1 MKKISLKCTLVL
13 FLFLASIAGIFCAP
27 FITATRANNAYAAG
41 GGSFTTTEDEGFWAK
56 TEEGELPYALYTHT
70 QIEGVE
76 KPYTTYD
83 ATNGN
88 IPDII
93 MSSKADAAGGNDQ
106 LNKTTLHFAF
116 NTPEAKASG
125 DPTIN
130 TETTTSALLV
140 DAKLYGTDEFSLV
153 VDRSYDT
160 NDVSFEFEVNL
171 LEGVDANSRIP
182 EYTTNGS
189 DRNQLT
195 LPSDRTGRYT
205 FTLSYNYTT
214 SEGWTS
220 ENCTFSITF
229 RVVDY
234 YTYVSGTSGESLSI
248 ENADTL
254 SEHADFGDDFATNH
268 IYNYNYANKPVLS
281 FDATKFGLYFDY
293 KTGFNTHSFSYQN
306 TSEFE
311 SFRPLISYQDEANR
325 LLPSGTTTG
334 QISLK
339 LLNSQKIFTMHTYY
353 VRATD
358 SLTDN
363 VEEDIFYYARFD
375 LEEFEQFLIEED
387 INNSCLGDYSFGLYF
402 LIGTKSATGSITY
415 EILDTTANEELLPE
429 DIQQQ
434 TLTIFGFRMDYL
446 DQDTK
451 SPTYHRYT
459 ELRNDVTHSAVYAEN
474 IVTKEK
480 EINTGVGRISD
491 VPSLIAVTN
500 QSPIRFERYGTL
512 TSGAATGIA
521 KFISRSYRNEAD
533 EAQALTDIANHI
545 NGITELD
552 FNQDYEADSSITS
565 DGIYLMEVSYYVT
578 IKGKTVEGKQ
588 YFVFEINNTLQD
600 LLIQAVSDDG
610 NTVYDID
617 TYTNKNLRVSLRTR
631 PNTFFAPVVVSYRYY
646 PNFQRNSTPV
656 GGILQ
661 LKTTGDTPDEF
672 MVNTYPYNYY
682 VTSNDNT
689 YTFSKNSSGYYYIYL
704 RDTKNNITTT
714 YFYCIDN
721 TNFESV
727 KVSSVAKN
735 DYGFNVVTG
744 TVSSTAL
751 PGTITDSVLQYDM
764 FLTNTAFTL
773 SWKPKA
779 SGANSYAKVYQLTT
793 ASNAENEIS
802 LIETNGEHWLTNRY
816 QTGTLSTSYDDYK
829 NSYNDLNTALSAES
843 FFSNNG
849 LYMFFVYDDAG
860 NAFYYL
866 IMIDDST
873 TEILQGHYDDPI
885 TKTGWTDTYDKV
897 NNPANYVKESTTLI
911 FGSHKSIELTDI
923 ETNFDITIVDE
934 SYLLAYNTTT
944 GSSEITD
951 KTSKF
956 SFNFLDNALS
966 KTSYFGY
973 ASSVDYKI
981 GTARNPGF
989 NYFINIALDNITY
1002 KYEKTDPNTLITTNF
1017 GPAQMNPLRNWETT
1031 IYADNP
1037 QSEFTGEAYYV
1048 FTVTPSNQVKE
1059 LPNVKRTRAIE
1070 MNFDAV
1076 EGTFYAYGNSEGD
1089 ITQRYIRKNSATN
1102 LNTLMFT
1109 YLNSSSA
1116 SNSLDTMYGVGKLTF
1131 TYYEFQYSNTSP
1143 TSYPFKLNPTIDPV
1157 NHPEQADLLNYKV
1170 LSEDGR
1176 HYIID
1181 GINLENS
1188 GTETF
1193 TRPGKYVVKRT
1204 YVGGG
1209 YLNNRGDQEQ
1219 LTEEQIANG
1228 KVPCGPYKKVD
1239 NNGTITYELVDF
1251 GYDTWERSY
1260 VVYVDRNGIIST
1272 TYMDDTGFNEF
1283 REVGENISV
1292 QLSTGYAD
1300 EWTFKNFF
1308 RTTSDDIILTTN
1320 KLPVKV
1326 NIPLSKYFFNQD
1338 LYSELNFTKL
1348 SIQISYKNSANIY
1361 APTMIYTIDGYDPD
1375 NKYCT
1380 CSALKSITNPKGD
1393 LIFSGEGTYTI
1404 TIHDNTGYTDTE
1416 VDGSVNPTTITFKFT
1431 IQHKAPQGEITV
1443 NDSLLQNYDEL
1454 FDEYATNVEYV
1465 DGNFVKFEWTDPDDP
1480 YSAKIKT
1487 LTIVAKDFNSK
1498 QVIGTESIDLSAYS
1512 NAELVRINPFS
1523 PANYTFIKDFKADH
1537 TPYTVEVFDKINY
1550 YKYNYYIKLNIENE
1564 IIYEITVSYITP
1576 NTTSH
1581 GYGTFVNKKYKLII
1595 DRTKPNENIDKLIDG
1610 ETYLISSGYYA
1621 DTNAIKNNFKEEN
1634 VTLISDTLPQNIP
1647 TIYDYTFAA
1656 SRNYILNYNS
1666 TTRDTLTYFYFRNY
1680 QKYDGENIS
1689 LTPDNKYYNDMSK
1702 FTNYPR
1708 FNPNYLVVGSN
1719 VWYQA
1724 NYNYGSIAPLK
1735 SIIATTY
1742 TNYGIPTTADD
1753 VVGFYEIIERD
1764 LAGNYRA
1771 FTVYFGDGSESYSIV
1786 ELEGTHLNGLT
1797 HSGTNSAEITANL
1810 NFSATKIESKLGW
1823 GTLSLTY
1830 STYNGSNEIVTTLL
1844 TQRLTPYD
1852 TYSVSTQRIREIN
1865 NKLITSENK
1874 RFSLKLAPYNANISS
1889 SSKHINIIVTATRL
1903 EEPEIIKVVVTNDDN
1918 TTTTTYTLN
1927 FPKKTN
1933 STPIFL
1939 EYLEVVDLTTGQVK
1953 LLCENL
1959 ASMKYELTGLSAG
1972 TYDVTYKDNYNGS
1985 YKYKYTVYP
1994 GMNYVSESEHLQYEF
2009 NEYSVIGDKIYSGGT
2024 ITVVYESK
2032 IYNVWISRNGS
2043 AEVEVTTDTKYGF
2056 NAVDYGEFKKFT
2068 LKTTFTLSG
2077 IDSNLS
2083 VGGITEYTLRYVDK
2097 NSGNTVKTENFVI
2110 YNELPGIFLKD
2121 EYNNPIYATETQ
2133 SISSMTTSAL
2143 KVSWDS
2149 LLNYPHS
2156 SLNGV
2161 VATLYK
2167 KAENSNNYVN
2177 PVILNNGQ
2185 QVSEEGYYRLV
2196 LSNATL
2202 NNTRVVYFAITAGEL
2217 PFYSVVVNNKEETI
2231 LNPSPLS
2238 LNLNVEQDSN
2248 NLTLKKSVETAIAN
2262 SSELNEITKLFLTD
2276 KLSSTIQTSNI
2287 EHYFS
2292 IHDAKVVTNSS
2303 MNLEIFEMHYLNN
2316 IYRSAKPNS
2325 DDSYVTT
2332 LYYIYGINDPIYANI
2347 VAVTK
2352 VPNVNS
2358 LSVNN
2363 NIITKLEY
2371 ENTENT
2377 PSKKEELYSPTKT
2390 GYTKVL
2396 TNSTTDDNQIRI
2408 FWNTTAG
2415 NANEWYNKGNY
2426 VTLAYTF
2433 NKNTSSNRVLGTIQG
2448 DGTSTQSLKGSG
2460 LHNLKFFDLAGN
2472 QFKFKSTYYTFDSYD
2487 LYLIDQIIYDVNND
2501 TKNIQYATY
2510 NKPVTIKLNDFFSTY
2525 YTETSVKVERNGSLS
2540 NNYTE
2545 EEGVYTFSASGK
2557 YLITFNGKAKI
2568 DGVVHTLDT
2577 TTYNFTI
2584 IEPTSARLAY
2594 EFSEM
2599 TGYEIIKVTKD
2610 NIDITGNIKKQY
2622 NTNSIKTLFLSPDE
2636 DNFGNGRYE
2645 ITMSARYNDLLD
2657 PEIFSFSVTINNEI
2671 PILTSNPPPGETTKG
2686 SIVITYNPYLI
2697 YSQLGKAKIVILTYN
2712 SDTNFFYEFASQEI
2726 NAENSE
2732 NKNEATIT
2740 LNQTNS
2746 YYIQVLTDS
2755 GNVVLSFRVNR
2766 AEPLNAMA
2774 IIIIVVVAVTAVIL
2788 TIIFIKMRTRMKVK

>member
-13 FLFLASIAGIFCAP
+13 FLFLASLAGIFCAP
-27 FITATRANNAYAAG
+27 FLTGTNGKDSFAAG
-41 GGSFTTTEDEGFWAK
+41 GGSFATTEEEGFWSK

-76 KPYTTYD
+76 NPYTTYD
-83 ATNGN
+83 VSNGK

-171 LEGVDANSRIP
+171 LESADANSRVP

-189 DRNQLT
+189 DRNQLSI
-195 LPSDRTGRYT
+195 PSDRTGRYT
-205 FTLSYNYTT
+205 FTISYNYTT

-220 ENCTFSITF
+220 ENCTFTLTF

-234 YTYVSGTSGESLSI
+234 YTYVSGTSGESLGI

-254 SEHADFGDDFATNH
+254 SENAEFGDDFATNH
-268 IYNYNYANKPVLS
+268 IFNYNYANKPVLS

-293 KTGFNTHSFSYQN
+293 KTGFNTYTFSYQN

-311 SFRPLISYQDEANR
+311 SFKPLISYQDEANR
-325 LLPSGTTTG
+325 LLPSGTITG
-334 QISLK
+334 RISLK
-339 LLNSQKIFTMHTYY
+339 LLNSEKIFNMNTYY
-353 VRATD
+353 VRADD
-358 SLTDN
+358 SATDN
-363 VEEDIFYYARFD
+363 VEEDIFYYAKFN

-402 LIGTKSATGSITY
+402 LIGTKSATGSVTY
-415 EILDTTANEELLPE
+415 EILDTTANEELLPD

-451 SPTYHRYT
+451 SDTYHRYT
-459 ELRNDVTHSAVYAEN
+459 ELKNDVTHSGVYAEN
-474 IVTKEK
+474 IVTKERT
-480 EINTGVGRISD
+480 INAGDGRLSN
-491 VPSLIAVTN
+491 VPSLIAITN

-512 TSGAATGIA
+512 TNGATTGIA
-521 KFISRSYRNEAD
+521 KFIARSYRNEAD

-565 DGIYLMEVSYYVT
+565 DGIYLMEVVYYVT

-600 LLIQAVSDDG
+600 LLIQGVSDDG

-617 TYTNKNLRVSLRTR
+617 TYTNKSLRVSLRTR

-646 PNFQRNSTPV
+646 QNFNKNTTPV

-682 VTSNDNT
+682 VTNNDNT

-721 TNFESV
+721 TAFESV

-744 TVSSTAL
+744 SISSTAL
-751 PGTITDSVLQYDM
+751 PGTVTNSVLNYDM

-793 ASNAENEIS
+793 ASNAENELS

-829 NSYNDLNTALSAES
+829 NSYNDLNAALSAES

-849 LYMFFVYDDAG
+849 LYLFFVYDDAG

-873 TEILQGHYDDPI
+873 SEILQGHYDDPI
-885 TKTGWTDTYDKV
+885 AKTGWTDTYDKV

-934 SYLLAYNTTT
+934 SYLLAYNTIT

-956 SFNFLDNALS
+956 SFNFLENALS
-966 KTSYFGY
+966 KTSYYGY
-973 ASSVDYKI
+973 ASSTAYKI
-981 GTARNPGF
+981 GTARNTGF
-989 NYFINIALDNITY
+989 NHFINIKINEITY
-1002 KYEKTDPNTLITTNF
+1002 KYEKTDPNTLVTTNF
-1017 GPAQMNPLRNWETT
+1017 GPAKMDPLTNWETT

-1037 QSEFTGEAYYV
+1037 QSDFTGEAYYV
-1048 FTVTPSNQVKE
+1048 FTVTPANQVKE
-1059 LPNVKRTRAIE
+1059 IPNVKRTRAIE

-1076 EGTFYAYGNSEGD
+1076 EGTFYAYGNAEGD
-1089 ITQRYIRKNSATN
+1089 STQRYIRKNSATN

-1116 SNSLDTMYGVGKLTF
+1116 SNSLDTMYGVGKLTY

-1143 TSYPFKLNPTIDPV
+1143 TSYPFKANPTIS
-1157 NHPEQADLLNYKV
+1157 NESLLEYKV

-1181 GINLENS
+1181 GINLES
-1188 GTETF
+1188 TGTDTL
-1193 TRPGKYVVKRT
+1193 TRPGKYILKRT

-1209 YLNNRGDQEQ
+1209 YINAQGD
-1219 LTEEQIANG
+1219 TDG
-1228 KVPCGPYKKVD
+1228 SGCGPYKKVD

-1272 TYMDDTGFNEF
+1272 TYMDDTGFNEL

-1292 QLSTGYAD
+1292 QLSTGYDD

-1326 NIPLSKYFFNQD
+1326 NIPLSKYFFDKD
-1338 LYSELNFTKL
+1338 LYSALNFAKL
-1348 SIQISYKNSANIY
+1348 SITISYKNSANIY
-1361 APTMIYTIDGYDPD
+1361 APTMLYTIDGYDAD

-1380 CSALKSITNPKGD
+1380 CSALKSLTNPRGD

-1416 VDGSVNPTTITFKFT
+1416 VDGSVNPTYITFKFT
-1431 IQHKAPQGEITV
+1431 IQHKAPNGEITV
-1443 NDSLLQNYDEL
+1443 NDSLLQNYDEM
-1454 FDEYATNVEYV
+1454 FDEYATNVSKAE
-1465 DGNFVKFEWTDPDDP
+1465 GNYVKFEWNDPDDP
-1480 YSAKIKT
+1480 YSAKVKT
-1487 LTIVAKDFNSK
+1487 ITVVAKDFTSK
-1498 QVIGTESIDLSAYS
+1498 KVLGTERIDLSAYS
-1512 NAELVRINPFS
+1512 KPELVNVNPYY
-1523 PANYTFIKDFKADH
+1523 PADYTYIKDFKADH
-1537 TPYTVEVFDKINY
+1537 TPYTVEVFDRINY
-1550 YKYNYYIKLNIENE
+1550 YKYDYYIKLDIENE
-1564 IIYEITVSYITP
+1564 IIYEITISYITP

-1581 GYGTFVNKKYKLII
+1581 GYGTFVNKKYTLII
-1595 DRTKPNENIDKLIDG
+1595 DRTKPNENIDKLIDS

-1621 DTNAIKNNFKEEN
+1621 DKTAIKNNFKEEN
-1634 VTLISDTLPQNIP
+1634 ITLVSDTLPQNIP

-1656 SRNYILNYNS
+1656 NSKYVLGYNS
-1666 TTRDTLTYFYFRNY
+1666 STRDTLTYFYFRNY
-1680 QKYDGENIS
+1680 KKYDGENIS

-1719 VWYQA
+1719 VWYKA
-1724 NYNYGSIAPLK
+1724 NYNLGSSALK
-1735 SIIATTY
+1735 DIIAQTY
-1742 TNYGIPTTADD
+1742 TDYGIPTSSDIIT
-1753 VVGFYEIIERD
+1753 GFYEIIERD
-1764 LAGNYRA
+1764 LAGNYRT
-1771 FTVYFGDGSESYSIV
+1771 FTVYFGDGTESHSLIEV
-1786 ELEGTHLNGLT
+1786 EGTHLNGIT
-1797 HSGTNSAEITANL
+1797 HSATDKAEITANL
-1810 NFSATKIESKLGW
+1810 NFSATALKAKLGW
-1823 GTLSLTY
+1823 GSLSLTY
-1830 STYNGSNEIVTTLL
+1830 STYSNGVENVTTLL
-1844 TQRLTPYD
+1844 TQKLTPYD
-1852 TYSVSTQRIREIN
+1852 TYSVTSQRLREIN
-1865 NKLITSENK
+1865 NRLVTSENK
-1874 RFSLKLAPYNANISS
+1874 RFSLRLAPYNLNAAA

-1903 EEPEIIKVVVTNDDN
+1903 AEPEIIKVVVTNDDK
-1918 TTTTTYTLN
+1918 TTTTTYTLK
-1927 FPKKTN
+1927 FPEKTN

-1939 EYLEVVDLTTGQVK
+1939 EYLEVVDLVTGQVK

-1959 ASMKYELTGLSAG
+1959 ESMKYELKGLSAG

-2009 NEYSVIGDKIYSGGT
+2009 NEHSVIGDKIYSGGT
-2024 ITVVYESK
+2024 VTVVYESK

-2043 AEVEVTTDTKYGF
+2043 AEVEVTTDTKYGY

-2068 LKTTFTLSG
+2068 LKTTYTLSG
-2077 IDSNLS
+2077 IDANLS
-2083 VGGITEYTLRYVDK
+2083 VGGITEYTVRYVDK

-2110 YNELPGIFLKD
+2110 YNELPGISLKD
-2121 EYNNPIYATETQ
+2121 EYNNPIFATETQ

-2161 VATLYK
+2161 IATLYK
-2167 KAENSNNYVN
+2167 KAENSNSYTN
-2177 PVILNNGQ
+2177 PIILNNGQ

-2196 LSNATL
+2196 LSNAIL
-2202 NNTRVVYFAITAGEL
+2202 NNTRIVYFAITEGEL
-2217 PFYSVVVNNKEETI
+2217 PFYSVVIDNKEETI
-2231 LNPSPLS
+2231 LNASPLS
-2238 LNLNVEQDSN
+2238 INLINEKDSN
-2248 NLTLKKSVETAIAN
+2248 NLTLKKSFETAIAN
-2262 SSELNEITKLFLTD
+2262 STELDETTKVFLTE
-2276 KLSSTIQTSNI
+2276 KLSSTIQTANI

-2292 IHDAKVVTNSS
+2292 IYDSKVVTNSS
-2303 MNLEIFEMHYLNN
+2303 MNLEIFEMYYLNN
-2316 IYRSAKPNS
+2316 IYRAAKPNS

-2332 LYYIYGINDPIYANI
+2332 FYYIYGLNDPIYANI

-2358 LSVNN
+2358 LSINN
-2363 NIITKLEY
+2363 NIITRLEY
-2371 ENTENT
+2371 ENTEVD
-2377 PSKKEELYSPTKT
+2377 PYKKEELYSPTKT

-2396 TNSTTDDNQIRI
+2396 TNSTTSNNQITI

-2415 NANEWYNKGNY
+2415 NSTDWYNKGNY
-2426 VTLAYTF
+2426 VLLNYTY
-2433 NKNTSSNRVLGTIQG
+2433 NKNTSNNRVYGTILG
-2448 DGTSTQSLKGSG
+2448 DGTSTQVLTGSG
-2460 LHNLKFFDLAGN
+2460 LHNLKFYDLAGN

-2487 LYLIDQIIYDVNND
+2487 LYLIDQVIFDVNND

-2510 NKPVTIKLNDFFSTY
+2510 NDAVTIKINDFFSTY
-2525 YTETSVKVERNGSLS
+2525 YTETSIKVTRNGSLS
-2540 NNYTE
+2540 NAYTVDE
-2545 EEGVYTFSASGK
+2545 NDVYTFTASGK
-2557 YLITFNGKAKI
+2557 YVVTFSGTAKV
-2568 DGVVHTLDT
+2568 DGVVYTLDSSS
-2577 TTYNFTI
+2577 YNFTI
-2584 IEPTSARLAY
+2584 VEPTSARLAY

-2610 NIDITGNIKKQY
+2610 NIDITGKIKKQY
-2622 NTNSIKTLFLSPDE
+2622 GTDTIKTLFLSPDE
-2636 DNFGNGRYE
+2636 ENFGNGFYK
-2645 ITMSARYNDLLD
+2645 ITMSVKYNELLD
-2657 PEIFSFSVTINNEI
+2657 PEVFTFGVTINNEI
-2671 PILTSNPPPGETTKG
+2671 PVITSDPLPGGTTKG
-2686 SIVITYNPYLI
+2686 TITITYNPYLI
-2697 YSQLGKAKIVILTYN
+2697 YNQLGKSKIVVLTYN
-2712 SDTNFFYEFASQEI
+2712 SDTNYFYEMASQEI
-2726 NAENSE
+2726 TEENSAG
-2732 NKNEATIT
+2732 KNVATIT

-2746 YYIQVLTDS
+2746 YYIQILTDS

-2774 IIIIVVVAVTAVIL
+2774 IIIIVVVAVTVVIL
-2788 TIIFIKMRTRMKVK
+2788 TIIFIKMRTKMKVK